1 MLEVKKRW
9 AISIWHASKLGP
21 IYSLSTACIELF
33 FLFLFCYLFII
44 WFHYMQWPWL
54 SIANLISSHVIS
66 FLLELL
72 AVQYLSFSFPSLL
85 KKGISRPVNTQ
96 QKISILFLCFDVMQ
110 VDLLRN
116 KFGFDEA
123 FNYKEETDLDG
134 ALKRSVSINI
144 S

>member
-1 MLEVKKRW
+1 M
-9 AISIWHASKLGP
+9 
-21 IYSLSTACIELF
+21 
-33 FLFLFCYLFII
+33 
-44 WFHYMQWPWL
+44 
-54 SIANLISSHVIS
+54 
-66 FLLELL
+66 
-72 AVQYLSFSFPSLL
+72 QYLSFSFPSLL

-96 QKISILFLCFDVMQ
+96 QKISILFLCFDVIQ